1 MKKTVRLTESDLMR
15 IVNRIINEE
24 EGFVAGGD
32 VDKFI
37 KTTTDNKG
45 TWHID
50 RNTNTL
56 YLSTPGRSYQIF
68 CKK

>member
-1 MKKTVRLTESDLMR
+1 MKKVVKLTESDLMR

-24 EGFVAGGD
+24 EGFVASGD

-56 YLSTPGRSYQIF
+56 YLSTPGRSYQLF